1 MVLVMAKRCVLVS
14 VVVPTRDRPELLSEA
29 LHSIR
34 SLERDGVRLE
44 IIVGDNGSAAE
55 TEQVAAAFGAIYL
68 HTPKSGSAA
77 ARNIAMRAATADY
90 IAFLDDDDLWT
101 SNHIHEHLK
110 LFETRPDL
118 EMVVAQIINTD
129 PKRHSIYGP
138 WPARLPE
145 DRQLVRL
152 MLSGYF
158 PQIGATMV
166 RSRVRETIGYFS
178 EDLVGGQDWDW
189 QLRIARQGRVG
200 FVEKP
205 CVLFRQRATGTYDE
219 LQLKR
224 LPFARRIF
232 FRHATSEWRLW
243 ESPIAF
249 LRSYFGVMEQFLYY
263 FTETALTHAKKG
275 ERLAAFRAI
284 WRAFTVFPTR
294 ALRMLFSNSPLRDAF
309 ALAVRGGK
317 VDKVSTR

>member
-1 MVLVMAKRCVLVS
+1 MAKQSVLVS

-29 LHSIR
+29 LQSIR
-34 SLERDGVRLE
+34 SLQRDGVRLE

-68 HTPKSGSAA
+68 HTSKSGSAA

-101 SNHIHEHLK
+101 CNHIHEHLK
-110 LFETRPDL
+110 LFEARPEL

-129 PKRHSIYGP
+129 PKRHLIYGP
-138 WPARLPE
+138 WPPRLPE

-166 RSRVRETIGYFS
+166 RSRVRETIGFFS
-178 EDLVGGQDWDW
+178 EELIGGQDWDW

-205 CVLFRQRATGTYDE
+205 CVLFRQRAAGTYDE

-263 FTETALTHAKKG
+263 FAETALNHAKKG

-284 WRAFTVFPTR
+284 WRAFGVFPTR
-294 ALRMLFSNSPLRDAF
+294 AVRMLFSDSALRDAF
-309 ALAVRGGK
+309 ALAVRGAK
-317 VDKVSTR
+317 VDKVSTQ